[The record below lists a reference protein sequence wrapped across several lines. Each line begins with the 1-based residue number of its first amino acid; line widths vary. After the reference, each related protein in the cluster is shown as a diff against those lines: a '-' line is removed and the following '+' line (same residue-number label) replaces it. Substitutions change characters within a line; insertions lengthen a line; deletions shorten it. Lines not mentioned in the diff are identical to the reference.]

1 MLYFFTL
8 LRYNG
13 FEVIYMEDLEKILKQ
28 LYLVSGLNM
37 SIFDINQKLL
47 AAYPHEK
54 SKFCHEIEKSK
65 ASDHCF
71 ICDINAM
78 NHVKETGKLYVY
90 QCHFGLS
97 EAIMPLYSYSALTGY
112 LMMGQAV
119 IGTYRNYSEIINKSK
134 PYFENEKELRQLVT
148 NITIL
153 DEDQIYAFAH
163 VCDIYAK
170 YISLTNRIQAKNDH
184 LAQEIKQYLIANYSK
199 PITIDQLCD
208 YFFCSRGTLL
218 THFKSK
224 YNTTIH
230 KFLLDYRLKKA
241 AELLTNKKQ
250 TVKEIAYQCGFED
263 PNYFC
268 KVFKK
273 EYQCS
278 PLEFRNEGAVMN
290 R

>member
-1 MLYFFTL
+1 
-8 LRYNG
+8 
-13 FEVIYMEDLEKILKQ
+13 MEDLEKILKQ

-37 SIFDINQKLL
+37 SIFDINQKPL
-47 AAYPHEK
+47 ASYPHKK
-54 SKFCHEIEKSK
+54 SKFCHEIEKNK

-78 NHVKETGKLYVY
+78 NHVKETGELYVY

-97 EAIMPLYSYSALTGY
+97 EAIMPLYSYGALTGY

-134 PYFENEKELRQLVT
+134 PHFENEEELRQLVT

-163 VCDIYAK
+163 VCDICAK

-199 PITIDQLCD
+199 AITIDQLCD

-278 PLEFRNEGAVMN
+278 PLEFRNEGAVTN

>member
-1 MLYFFTL
+1 
-8 LRYNG
+8 
-13 FEVIYMEDLEKILKQ
+13 
-28 LYLVSGLNM
+28 
-37 SIFDINQKLL
+37 
-47 AAYPHEK
+47 
-54 SKFCHEIEKSK
+54 
-65 ASDHCF
+65 
-71 ICDINAM
+71 M
-78 NHVKETGKLYVY
+78 N
-90 QCHFGLS
+90 
-97 EAIMPLYSYSALTGY
+97 
-112 LMMGQAV
+112 
-119 IGTYRNYSEIINKSK
+119 
-134 PYFENEKELRQLVT
+134 
-148 NITIL
+148 
-153 DEDQIYAFAH
+153 
-163 VCDIYAK
+163 
-170 YISLTNRIQAKNDH
+170 H

-199 PITIDQLCD
+199 PITIDQLRD

-278 PLEFRNEGAVMN
+278 PLEFKNKGL
-290 R
+290 

>member
-1 MLYFFTL
+1 
-8 LRYNG
+8 
-13 FEVIYMEDLEKILKQ
+13 MEDLEKILKQ

-37 SIFDINQKLL
+37 SIFDINQKIL
-47 AAYPHEK
+47 ASYPHKK

-78 NHVKETGKLYVY
+78 NHVKETGELYVY

-97 EAIMPLYSYSALTGY
+97 EAIMTLYSYGALTGY

-134 PYFENEKELRQLVT
+134 PYFENEKELKQLVT

-153 DEDQIYAFAH
+153 DEDQIYAFAYI
-163 VCDIYAK
+163 CDICAK

-278 PLEFRNEGAVMN
+278 PLEFKNKEMPN
-290 R
+290 

>member
-1 MLYFFTL
+1 
-8 LRYNG
+8 
-13 FEVIYMEDLEKILKQ
+13 MEDLEKILKQ

-37 SIFDINQKLL
+37 SIFDINQKPL
-47 AAYPHEK
+47 ASYPHKK

-71 ICDINAM
+71 ICDVNAM

-97 EAIMPLYSYSALTGY
+97 EAIMPLYSYGALTGY

-163 VCDIYAK
+163 VCDICAK

-199 PITIDQLCD
+199 AITIDQLCD

-278 PLEFRNEGAVMN
+278 PLEFKNKGAVTN

>member
-1 MLYFFTL
+1 
-8 LRYNG
+8 
-13 FEVIYMEDLEKILKQ
+13 MEDLEKILKQ

-47 AAYPHEK
+47 AAYPHEN

-97 EAIMPLYSYSALTGY
+97 EAIMPLYSYGALTGY

-163 VCDIYAK
+163 VCDICAK

-290 R
+290 RQYEMTRRKQKK

>member
-1 MLYFFTL
+1 
-8 LRYNG
+8 
-13 FEVIYMEDLEKILKQ
+13 MEDLEKILKQ

-37 SIFDINQKLL
+37 SIFDINQKIL
-47 AAYPHEK
+47 ASYPHKK
-54 SKFCHEIEKSK
+54 SKFCHEIEKSQ

-78 NHVKETGKLYVY
+78 N
-90 QCHFGLS
+90 
-97 EAIMPLYSYSALTGY
+97 
-112 LMMGQAV
+112 
-119 IGTYRNYSEIINKSK
+119 KSK
-134 PYFENEKELRQLVT
+134 PYFENEEELRQLVT

-153 DEDQIYAFAH
+153 NEDQIYAFAH
-163 VCDIYAK
+163 LCDICAK

-230 KFLLDYRLKKA
+230 KFLLDHRLKKA

-278 PLEFRNEGAVMN
+278 PLEFKNKGL
-290 R
+290 